1 MAYITLS
8 EWNRRQ
14 PRPRCMETIRIAA
27 RTGKFRP
34 LAIFEGRAYLVDETA
49 TRLSRNDTFYP
60 SNTTPPSLV
69 SRIKYGTSK
78 RT

>member
-14 PRPRCMETIRIAA
+14 ARPRCMETIRRAV

-34 LAIFEGRAYLVDETA
+34 LAIFEGQEYLVDETA

-60 SNTTPPSLV
+60 SSATPPSLV
-69 SRIKYGTSK
+69 SRIKHGTPEK
-78 RT
+78 P